1 MEMTGEQRIPAPRQ
15 QVWEALNDPEVLR
28 RCIPGCQELV
38 KESDTEMTAI
48 ALVKVGP
55 ISARF
60 QGRVTLSDMDPP
72 NGYRI
77 TGEGQG
83 GVAGHARGGAV
94 VRLAEDGGETVLAY
108 EVSAQIGGKLA
119 QLGGRMIDAT
129 ARTMAGAFFKQFA
142 QEVTAPAGGAA
153 AGKAPQATAGQQ
165 SAPPRPALA
174 TASAGPEM
182 APTGRWLWLLAGI
195 VLGAI
200 ALLTGEAASEDRIG
214 LAHVV
219 LAALAGFVAARLPGA
234 QRRI

>member
-15 QVWEALNDPEVLR
+15 KVWEGLNDPEVLR

-48 ALVKVGP
+48 AVVKVGP

-60 QGRVTLSDMDPP
+60 QGRVTLSDIDPP

-94 VRLAEDGGETVLAY
+94 VRLKEDGDETILTY
-108 EVSAQIGGKLA
+108 EVSAQIGGRLA

-142 QEVTAPAGGAA
+142 QELVSPTQAPQVDAGAAPVAAQQAGVAPSVPVMMAPAAA
-153 AGKAPQATAGQQ
+153 AP
-165 SAPPRPALA
+165 
-174 TASAGPEM
+174 
-182 APTGRWLWLLAGI
+182 GRWLWLLAGI
-195 VLGAI
+195 VIGAI
-200 ALLTGEAASEDRIG
+200 AMTLVDAGQAGEIG
-214 LAHVV
+214 VVHVV
-219 LAALAGFVAARLPGA
+219 LAALAAFVAGRLPVATG
-234 QRRI
+234 RG